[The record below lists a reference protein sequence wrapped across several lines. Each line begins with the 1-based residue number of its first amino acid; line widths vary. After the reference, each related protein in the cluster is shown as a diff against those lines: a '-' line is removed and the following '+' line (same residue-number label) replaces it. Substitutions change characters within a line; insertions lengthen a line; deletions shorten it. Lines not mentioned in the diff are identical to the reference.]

1 MRLLLIH
8 VGARDFSPTE
18 PLGIAALSGHLVA
31 SLEGWEIT
39 LVDEVALRS
48 EISLREALQRFS
60 SAPAFDVVGLSSM
73 WPKLEHFRECVDL
86 VTEFYPH
93 ARLIAG
99 GSIVAAF
106 GARVLEWC
114 PAVEVAVQGEGED
127 ALVDLLRD
135 QSPSKVPNT
144 WFRSGEGLVQFSFA
158 RQVHPYLVAAPD
170 RTLWVDD
177 STRVP
182 YVAANMEVSRGC
194 DYGACT
200 FCHLT
205 AEAGFHRA
213 VGIDRYRVYR
223 PAPLENAWKDY
234 RNLIDLDVPRIN
246 FVDEELFGGRGDPLA
261 SRGAEFLARVAAEG
275 AGIDVP
281 KSMFAR
287 SPDITRESVDLL
299 RTSGVTSVFVGI
311 ESGSQSQLRLFG
323 KGAEI
328 QHSVRAVD
336 LLRSAGIRL
345 KAGFIMLHPLSTC
358 GEIIENVEFIEKL
371 NLYPFLKTPL
381 SLMDVVPGTSYQ
393 RIVSNRAPECLD
405 EMPEEG
411 WKLPWRPSDPTLLR
425 HWLLIQEMAK
435 IYESASDA
443 VRAIDPVA
451 RDGRLSE
458 DGLDAIEQGHR
469 MVCEWLL
476 AIAQS
481 EDRSRH
487 SAKKVDALAAGI
499 LEWCS
504 QWTARLGQL

>member
-18 PLGIAALSGHLVA
+18 PLGIAALSGHLSA
-31 SLEGWEIT
+31 ALEGWDIT
-39 LVDEVALRS
+39 LIDEVSLRS
-48 EISLREALQRFS
+48 EISLRAALQRT
-60 SAPAFDVVGLSSM
+60 SATFDVVGLSSM
-73 WPKLEHFRECVDL
+73 WPKLEHFRTCVDL
-86 VTEFYPH
+86 VMEFFPG

-114 PAVEVAVQGEGED
+114 PGVEVAVQGEGED

-135 QSPSKVPNT
+135 QSPAKVPNT
-144 WFRSGEGLVQFSFA
+144 WFRSEEGLVQFSFA
-158 RQVHPYLVAAPD
+158 RQVHPYGLAAPD
-170 RTLWVDD
+170 RSLWVDD

-213 VGIDRYRVYR
+213 LGIDRYRVYR

-234 RNLIDLDVPRIN
+234 ENLIGLGVPRIN
-246 FVDEELFGGRGDPLA
+246 FVDEELFGGRGDPMA
-261 SRGAEFLARVAAEG
+261 SRGAEFLTRVAREKLG
-275 AGIDVP
+275 TDVP

-299 RTSGVTSVFVGI
+299 QAAGVTSVFVGI

-328 QHSVRAVD
+328 QHSVRAVG

-358 GEIIENVEFIEKL
+358 AEIIENIEFIEEL
-371 NLYPFLKTPL
+371 DLYPYLKTPL

-405 EMPEEG
+405 EMPQEG
-411 WKLPWRPSDPTLLR
+411 WKLPWRPKDPTLLR
-425 HWLLIQEMAK
+425 HWLLIQEIAK
-435 IYESASDA
+435 VYERATDA
-443 VRAIDPVA
+443 LRAFDPVG

-458 DGLDAIEQGHR
+458 GGLDTLQQGHR
-469 MVCEWLL
+469 MLCRWLEV
-476 AIAQS
+476 IARSTDQS
-481 EDRSRH
+481 ND
-487 SAKKVDALAAGI
+487 SAARIDALTTGI
-499 LEWCS
+499 TEWCS
-504 QWTARLGQL
+504 EWTDRVGQS